1 MRKFV
6 GAVAILAVSFGI
18 AMAEE
23 LTGKITKIDGGKIT
37 FEEKKKGDKE
47 FQPAKTYETT
57 ADVKVSK
64 VGKDGKVAVADGLK
78 AAELQGIDAKKG
90 KGAKINVEGGK
101 VTEITIVGA
110 KKKDAK

>member
-23 LTGKITKIDGGKIT
+23 IKGKITKI
-37 FEEKKKGDKE
+37 EGDKISIVSGKDKA
-47 FQPAKTYETT
+47 PKTLDLAK
-57 ADVKVSK
+57 DVKVSK
-64 VGKDGKVAVADGLK
+64 MDKKDKVAVAGGLK
-78 AAELQGIDAKKG
+78 AEQLQNIDAKKG
-90 KGAKINVEGGK
+90 VNATLVTTDGK
-101 VTEITIVGA
+101 VTEIILGGG